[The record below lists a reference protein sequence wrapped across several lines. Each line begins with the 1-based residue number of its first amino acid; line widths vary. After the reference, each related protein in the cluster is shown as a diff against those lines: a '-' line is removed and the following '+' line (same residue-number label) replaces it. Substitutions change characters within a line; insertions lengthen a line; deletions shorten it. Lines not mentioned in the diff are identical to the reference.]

1 MTWLHRHM
9 NFKGRI
15 MLFGAAFFAAL
26 LVQLYV
32 SYYQSTYVLDQMD
45 QQTGNFH
52 SISQF
57 SGGISRQMSAL
68 SNYRW
73 ENGDSL
79 ALLETLRS
87 NNSTCDAWLWRIDSD
102 LSEVGEEQY
111 LLARAVRITYHN
123 YNLILEQL
131 MEQLRQN
138 DRSAASD
145 IYYNELSVCGKYLQ
159 QYTSDL
165 LQTAITEG
173 QGTYSSLSELN
184 AVLKKIQLV
193 NTFICI
199 LLGIL
204 VIISVWQLLDPVQ
217 QMIVASKEI
226 GKGHLDTPD
235 VAVPHHNEIGQL
247 ARAFNTMKHS
257 MVRQLQTLQ
266 EKNDIERELHR
277 SETQALELQNTVE
290 RSRLQHLRSQID
302 PHFLFNTLGV
312 ILRVSDEEG
321 APRTRSLITALSQL
335 LRYSLASNDLQ
346 VPLSREIRIIDE
358 FYEIYHVRFGE
369 RVCMEW
375 DYDEELDLTQTLVP
389 SFILQPLVEN
399 AFKHGIIP
407 KEKGGTV
414 RIILR
419 RCPVGPFLYI
429 AVRDDGVGI
438 PGNLL
443 LQIRSG
449 LNAPNAVSAAGEHIG
464 VRNVADRLRLL
475 EPPGTLRIYSRQGR
489 GTWSVLF
496 LPLIELEEPEF

>member
-1 MTWLHRHM
+1 
-9 NFKGRI
+9 
-15 MLFGAAFFAAL
+15 MLYGAAFLAAL
-26 LVQLYV
+26 VLQLYV
-32 SYYQSTYVLDQMD
+32 SSYQSSYVLDQMD
-45 QQTGNFH
+45 RQTGNFH

-57 SGGISRQMSAL
+57 SGGIDRQMTAL

-87 NNSTCDAWLWRIDSD
+87 NDSTCDAWLWRIDSD
-102 LSEVGEEQY
+102 LSDVGEEQY
-111 LLARAVRITYHN
+111 LLARAVQTTYRN
-123 YNLILEQL
+123 YNLILDRL
-131 MEQLRQN
+131 MEDLRQN
-138 DRSAASD
+138 DRSSAAD

-173 QGTYSSLSELN
+173 QGTYSSLSQLN
-184 AVLKKIQLV
+184 AMLKQVELV
-193 NTFICI
+193 NTFICV

-217 QMIVASKEI
+217 QMIAASQEI
-226 GKGHLDTPD
+226 GKGHFDTPD
-235 VAVPHHNEIGQL
+235 VAVSHHNEIGQL
-247 ARAFNTMKHS
+247 AAAFNTMKYS
-257 MVRQLQTLQ
+257 MVRQIQTLH
-266 EKNDIERELHR
+266 EKNAIERELHR

-346 VPLSREIRIIDE
+346 VPLSREIRIINE
-358 FYEIYHVRFGE
+358 FYEIYHVRFGD
-369 RVCMEW
+369 RVRMEW
-375 DYDEELDLTQTLVP
+375 DCDEELDLTQTQVP

-407 KEKGGTV
+407 KEDGGTV

-419 RCPVGPFLYI
+419 KYPGGPFLYI
-429 AVRDDGVGI
+429 AVRDDGDGI
-438 PGNLL
+438 PGELL

-449 LNAPNAVSAAGEHIG
+449 LNAPCGVSVTGDHIG

-489 GTWSVLF
+489 GTWAVLF
-496 LPLIELEEPEF
+496 LPMIELQDAE